1 MRIFKKNLD
10 KQLLSIVLVIFLIIL
25 TSLYFLLPKLLFPIY
40 EKNIYEYLKQ
50 PLSFINDD
58 TLENKIENNIAYIY
72 ITDNSTRISKN
83 FLEIINTTP
92 KKLLKRINK
101 PYGNFIY
108 KGTKYYYYTSY
119 DEYELK
125 ISITNDNYVHEIRED
140 ILSKIIPVLF
150 ITLVIISGL
159 LIAWSRRLVM
169 KIEYLKKKIDNIDS
183 DDYET
188 KYQYHFDDELKI
200 LSDAIDNMHLNLI
213 KEEEYKNQMYQNI
226 SHDFKTPITVMKSYL
241 EAFDDNMI
249 DSEQTKKVIKEQLEN
264 LELKVHSLL
273 YLNKLDYLKEMDDL
287 STEKIDIV
295 PIIKS
300 SMEKFKFHRSDL
312 NWKLI
317 VKDKNTIYNG
327 TKDIWETIVDNFFN
341 NFIRYANKNIKITI
355 KNNTINFYND
365 GDPIDDKIFDQ
376 IFTPYKKGIK
386 GQFGL
391 GLSIIKKSV
400 DLCGYKISV
409 KNERKGVNFM
419 IK

>member
-1 MRIFKKNLD
+1 MRIFKKDLD

-150 ITLVIISGL
+150 ITLIIISGL

-249 DSEQTKKVIKEQLEN
+249 DSE
-264 LELKVHSLL
+264 
-273 YLNKLDYLKEMDDL
+273 
-287 STEKIDIV
+287 
-295 PIIKS
+295 S

-391 GLSIIKKSV
+391 GLSIIKKSI
-400 DLCGYKISV
+400 DLCGYKKSV
-409 KNERKGVNFM
+409 KNE
-419 IK
+419 

>member
-1 MRIFKKNLD
+1 M
-10 KQLLSIVLVIFLIIL
+10 
-25 TSLYFLLPKLLFPIY
+25 YFLLPKLLFPIY

-150 ITLVIISGL
+150 ITLIIISGL

-213 KEEEYKNQMYQNI
+213 KGEEYKNQMYQNI

-273 YLNKLDYLKEMDDL
+273 YLNKLDYLK
-287 STEKIDIV
+287 
-295 PIIKS
+295 
-300 SMEKFKFHRSDL
+300 
-312 NWKLI
+312 
-317 VKDKNTIYNG
+317 
-327 TKDIWETIVDNFFN
+327 
-341 NFIRYANKNIKITI
+341 
-355 KNNTINFYND
+355 
-365 GDPIDDKIFDQ
+365 
-376 IFTPYKKGIK
+376 
-386 GQFGL
+386 
-391 GLSIIKKSV
+391 
-400 DLCGYKISV
+400 
-409 KNERKGVNFM
+409 
-419 IK
+419 

>member
-1 MRIFKKNLD
+1 MM
-10 KQLLSIVLVIFLIIL
+10 IL
-25 TSLYFLLPKLLFPIY
+25 
-40 EKNIYEYLKQ
+40 
-50 PLSFINDD
+50 
-58 TLENKIENNIAYIY
+58 LENKIENNIAYIY

-150 ITLVIISGL
+150 ITLIIISGL

>member
-1 MRIFKKNLD
+1 
-10 KQLLSIVLVIFLIIL
+10 
-25 TSLYFLLPKLLFPIY
+25 
-40 EKNIYEYLKQ
+40 
-50 PLSFINDD
+50 
-58 TLENKIENNIAYIY
+58 
-72 ITDNSTRISKN
+72 
-83 FLEIINTTP
+83 
-92 KKLLKRINK
+92 
-101 PYGNFIY
+101 
-108 KGTKYYYYTSY
+108 
-119 DEYELK
+119 
-125 ISITNDNYVHEIRED
+125 
-140 ILSKIIPVLF
+140 
-150 ITLVIISGL
+150 
-159 LIAWSRRLVM
+159 M

>member
-1 MRIFKKNLD
+1 MMLD
-10 KQLLSIVLVIFLIIL
+10 KIIK
-25 TSLYFLLPKLLFPIY
+25 SCKYVVKNSKSVKINEAKLDEFI
-40 EKNIYEYLKQ
+40 ETIKNIKTNHW
-50 PLSFINDD
+50 LSYSPYD
-58 TLENKIENNIAYIY
+58 
-72 ITDNSTRISKN
+72 
-83 FLEIINTTP
+83 
-92 KKLLKRINK
+92 LL
-101 PYGNFIY
+101 
-108 KGTKYYYYTSY
+108 
-119 DEYELK
+119 
-125 ISITNDNYVHEIRED
+125 
-140 ILSKIIPVLF
+140 
-150 ITLVIISGL
+150 
-159 LIAWSRRLVM
+159 
-169 KIEYLKKKIDNIDS
+169 
-183 DDYET
+183 
-188 KYQYHFDDELKI
+188 
-200 LSDAIDNMHLNLI
+200 
-213 KEEEYKNQMYQNI
+213 
-226 SHDFKTPITVMKSYL
+226 
-241 EAFDDNMI
+241 
-249 DSEQTKKVIKEQLEN
+249 
-264 LELKVHSLL
+264 
-273 YLNKLDYLKEMDDL
+273 DL